1 MSTESSPPEGVL
13 PINIRGVTC
22 QKYGLKTGD
31 GPSDYAK
38 HQHISKIEMMKE
50 IQLMGVMSDFE
61 PGKKYIES
69 FDGEQILF
77 VIDLTEKYGEM
88 VLMYYTK
95 DAEDNYFTLLQQE
108 NELLEQ
114 QQLEKDQINHEI
126 DTSHIY
132 YEEKPIIPKPWQ
144 TSSSTIQEIES
155 INYKSYK
162 SNISYAISRPKSSIN
177 QPLTL
182 TDTTIN
188 IHTIKSQKQPTNSTI
203 HIQTMDTGFQV
214 NAPTID
220 TGTQTI
226 YNRPINRAIQY
237 QSQSIGTDTTDL
249 NLTYTS
255 NIKRENTHVTTNP
268 NNTYPSKGFLK
279 RTTLLIEQILNQNNS
294 IDIFHDT
301 FNFKNGQN
309 YDPFGAQLGGS
320 DQQADNDLKEIRNFA
335 DPMYSK
341 SKLIIAIDWLPY
353 SNSHIAVSPV
363 KNSDF
368 SERLVISG
376 YFCIIACV
384 YIYCV

>member
-38 HQHISKIEMMKE
+38 HQHISKLEMMKE

-69 FDGEQILF
+69 YDGDQILF

-95 DAEDNYFTLLQQE
+95 DSEDNYFTLLQQE

-114 QQLEKDQINHEI
+114 QSLENDQSNQEI

-132 YEEKPIIPKPWQ
+132 YEEKPIIPKMWQ
-144 TSSSTIQEIES
+144 TSPYTIQEIELN
-155 INYKSYK
+155 NYKSYK

-177 QPLTL
+177 QPITL

-188 IHTIKSQKQPTNSTI
+188 IHTIKSQKQPINSTI

-237 QSQSIGTDTTDL
+237 QSQSIGTDTSDL
-249 NLTYTS
+249 NLIYTS
-255 NIKRENTHVTTNP
+255 NIQRENTLVTTN
-268 NNTYPSKGFLK
+268 NNSIYPSKGFLK
-279 RTTLLIEQILNQNNS
+279 RTTILIEQILNQNNS

-301 FNFKNGQN
+301 FNFPKLMGGGQN
-309 YDPFGAQLGGS
+309 YDPSGGS

-341 SKLIIAIDWLPY
+341 SKLIIAIEWLPF

-368 SERLVISG
+368 SERLVSSG
-376 YFCIIACV
+376 
-384 YIYCV
+384 

>member
-38 HQHISKIEMMKE
+38 YQHISKIEMMKE

-69 FDGEQILF
+69 FDGDQILF

-114 QQLEKDQINHEI
+114 QNLVNANANANNQEI

-132 YEEKPIIPKPWQ
+132 YEEKPIIPKMWK
-144 TSSSTIQEIES
+144 TSPSTIQDIES
-155 INYKSYK
+155 INYKPYK
-162 SNISYAISRPKSSIN
+162 SNISYYAISRPKSSIN
-177 QPLTL
+177 QPIIL

-188 IHTIKSQKQPTNSTI
+188 IHTIKSQKQPPNSTI

-237 QSQSIGTDTTDL
+237 QSQSIGTDTSDL
-249 NLTYTS
+249 TLTYTS
-255 NIKRENTHVTTNP
+255 NIQRENTLVTTN
-268 NNTYPSKGFLK
+268 NNIYPSKGFLK
-279 RTTLLIEQILNQNNS
+279 RTTILIEQILNQNNS

-301 FNFKNGQN
+301 FNFLKNGQN

-376 YFCIIACV
+376 
-384 YIYCV
+384 

>member
-38 HQHISKIEMMKE
+38 YQHISKIEMMKE

-69 FDGEQILF
+69 FDGDQILF

-114 QQLEKDQINHEI
+114 QNLDNANNNNNNQEI

-132 YEEKPIIPKPWQ
+132 YEEKPIIPKMWQ
-144 TSSSTIQEIES
+144 TSPYTIQEIKS
-155 INYKSYK
+155 INYKPYK

-177 QPLTL
+177 QPLIL
-182 TDTTIN
+182 TDNTIN

-237 QSQSIGTDTTDL
+237 QSQSIGTDTSDL
-249 NLTYTS
+249 NLTYIS
-255 NIKRENTHVTTNP
+255 NIQRENTHVTNTN
-268 NNTYPSKGFLK
+268 TIYPSKGFLK
-279 RTTLLIEQILNQNNS
+279 RTTLLIEQILNQNSS

-309 YDPFGAQLGGS
+309 YDPFGGTQLGGS

-376 YFCIIACV
+376 
-384 YIYCV
+384 